1 MRSCAK
7 CFRNS
12 VSSHP
17 HSNPW
22 RQVKFLSPFCS
33 WGAWGLERGE
43 VTYLGSHNQC
53 IVDPGPKPGSE
64 LLDSKTWALI
74 SVLKGWGLPGSQG
87 VGTVVW
93 HSGHMPACLQMWV
106 KSVASHSFKERSCF
120 PEGKTTEENGVC
132 GSWKHFSSLLWFPH
146 CEGRA
151 QLPWCWDF
159 ASSVR
164 LLKLVFFKVSQD
176 YALTIP
182 PMPLFKFR
190 A

>member
-17 HSNPW
+17 HGNPW

-106 KSVASHSFKERSCF
+106 KSVASHSFKERSILSPSNWGYICLDSTYVKGSGSF
-120 PEGKTTEENGVC
+120 PQMFHDTWE
-132 GSWKHFSSLLWFPH
+132 
-146 CEGRA
+146 A
-151 QLPWCWDF
+151 
-159 ASSVR
+159 
-164 LLKLVFFKVSQD
+164 
-176 YALTIP
+176 
-182 PMPLFKFR
+182 
-190 A
+190 